1 MQPKPPTK
9 LAQDAILKLAVLK
22 EPTRQDLTEILRGI
36 CAGTMFRFPT
46 SIELWAAY
54 RGLLKKKSIK
64 PSPKLERVLRIKD
77 VRTDSGVAPIT
88 VLTKP
93 WACPGKCV
101 YCPTEARMPKSYI
114 SSEPAA
120 ARALTLDFDPYRQ
133 VTQRVGALE
142 RNGHQAN
149 KIELIIKGG
158 TWSAY
163 PWKYRRW
170 FVKRCFDAANHFVSH
185 RNPGLDPG
193 TESRLVGRN
202 VKLRYPSLEAS
213 LKANEKAGYRI
224 IGLTVETRPDRIDAE
239 EIKRLREIGCTRV
252 ELGVQ
257 TLSDNILKLT
267 KRGHTVADVIRAT
280 ALLKT
285 AGFKVD
291 YHILPGQPGS
301 TPKRDLEDFQ
311 RVFADPDF
319 RPDMVKIYPCVV
331 MKGSELYEWTE
342 RGEFKPLE
350 GTQLR
355 DLLIEMKTLVPRYC
369 RISRIIRDFPA
380 KDIASGTKVT
390 NLRDEISHEMKKR
403 GLACVCLRCREAGHV
418 PEVRGMKY
426 AIRPCLFEEWYD
438 NAGGRE
444 VFLSVEDKDR
454 KAVFAFLRLRL
465 PPPSVIARRPARRVD
480 GAVSEDCSAPLA
492 MTQIYSDFPVLR
504 DAAIVRELH
513 TYGTALDLNQTRS
526 DAVQHKGY
534 GKMLMQ
540 EAEKIAEREGYMK
553 VAVISGI
560 GVREYYKML
569 GYKLK
574 ETYMV
579 KHLASSKRHGR

>member
-1 MQPKPPTK
+1 MQPKPPAALVRDAITK
-9 LAQDAILKLAVLK
+9 LAALN
-22 EPTRQDLTEILRGI
+22 EPTRHDLQTVMRGM
-36 CAGTMFRFPT
+36 CAGTQYRFPN
-46 SIELWAAY
+46 SQELWLAY
-54 RGLLKKKSIK
+54 RALLDAEQLKRNEL
-64 PSPKLERVLRIKD
+64 LERVLRVKD

-93 WACPGKCV
+93 WACPGHCV

-120 ARALTLDFDPYRQ
+120 ARALSLDFDPYRQ

-142 RNGHQAN
+142 RNGHEAK

-163 PWKYRRW
+163 PWKYRQW
-170 FVKRCFDAANHFVSH
+170 FIKRCFDAANHLKPV
-185 RNPGLDPG
+185 D
-193 TESRLVGRN
+193 SRFRGNDTRI
-202 VKLRYPSLEAS
+202 RYSTLATS
-213 LKANEKAGYRI
+213 LKANEKAGYRV
-224 IGLTVETRPDRIDAE
+224 IGLTIETRPDRINAE

-257 TLSDNILKLT
+257 TLSDKILDLT
-267 KRGHTVADVIRAT
+267 KRGHKVEDVIRAT
-280 ALLKT
+280 FLLKT

-301 TPKRDLEDFQ
+301 TPKRDLDDFR

-319 RPDMVKIYPCVV
+319 RPDMVKLYPCVV

-342 RGEFKPLE
+342 RGDFKPLE
-350 GTQLR
+350 GKKLR
-355 DLLIEMKTLVPRYC
+355 DLLIGMKTLVPRYC
-369 RISRIIRDFPA
+369 RISRMIRDFPA
-380 KDIASGTKVT
+380 KDISSGTKIT
-390 NLRDEISHEMKKR
+390 NLRDEISREMQKR
-403 GLACVCLRCREAGHV
+403 GLACVCLRCREVGHV
-418 PEVRGMKY
+418 AELRGSDYDLKT
-426 AIRPCLFEEWYD
+426 CLFEEWYD

-444 VFLSVEDKDR
+444 VFLSIEDKKR

-465 PPPSVIARRPARRVD
+465 PPIRHPERSSSEVKDLYKDPSTAL
-480 GAVSEDCSAPLA
+480 G
-492 MTQIYSDFPVLR
+492 MTSIYENFPILKNS
-504 DAAIVRELH
+504 AIVRELH
-513 TYGTALDLNQTRS
+513 TYGTALNLKQTRT
-526 DAVQHKGY
+526 DASQHKGY

-540 EAEKIAEREGYMK
+540 EAEKIAKREGYGK

-574 ETYMV
+574 DTYMV
-579 KHLASSKRHGR
+579 KKIQTKSRD